1 MVGALNTYHAIL
13 DVYIVLICFLKIV
26 KKAHNFCV
34 VSGSLCCSGTNVP
47 VLSEG
52 LNWLPPV
59 LSIHE

>member
-34 VSGSLCCSGTNVP
+34 VSGLLCCSGTNVP

-52 LNWLPPV
+52 LN
-59 LSIHE
+59 